1 MTTTDLA
8 IHGHCD
14 ERFASVKEAFTRNF
28 DDQPEV
34 GAAVAVTIAG
44 QLVVDVWAGFAD
56 RERTRPWERDTIVNV
71 FSTTKG
77 IVTVCAL
84 RLVEQGKLDPDAPV
98 AQYWPEFA
106 AAGKEKI
113 TVAQLMSHQAGL
125 PAIDA
130 ILPLD
135 QSYAWEPLVT
145 ALAAQKPWWE
155 PGTRGGYHAITFGH
169 LVGELVRRISG
180 KSVGAYWRDEFATP
194 LGLDFHIGFG
204 PELDARCADMIP
216 AGLPDLIPDHPL
228 TKAFMDPTSM
238 TFKAFT
244 ITPLAMVNPVYMNGR
259 EWRAAEIPAGN
270 GHSDARSLAAL
281 YGALA
286 TDGTLNG
293 QAVLKPETV
302 KRATEQQVHAEDAVL
317 FFPMRFGLGFLLD
330 IPEFQVSPT
339 GALFGHAG
347 MGGSFGYAD
356 PDAGF
361 GVGYVMNRMMMPDLA
376 NREDGRWRGMFDAI
390 YASL

>member
-1 MTTTDLA
+1 MTTATE
-8 IHGHCD
+8 IHGICKPGF
-14 ERFASVKEAFTRNF
+14 ERVREAFARNF
-28 DDQPEV
+28 DEHGDV
-34 GAAVAVTIAG
+34 GAALS
-44 QLVVDVWAGFAD
+44 LVVEGETVVDLWGGHAD
-56 RERTRPWERDTIVNV
+56 GARTRPWEQDTIVNV

-77 IVTVCAL
+77 ITTVCAL
-84 RLVEQGKLDPDAPV
+84 RLIEQGKLDPDAPV

-135 QSYAWEPLVT
+135 RSYDWQALVD

-155 PGTRGGYHAITFGH
+155 PGTRVGYHAITFGH
-169 LVGELVRRISG
+169 LVGELIRRASG
-180 KSVGAYWRDEFATP
+180 KSIGAYWRDEFAGP

-204 PELDARCADMIP
+204 PELDTRCADMIP
-216 AGLPDLIPDHPL
+216 AGLPDLSADHPL
-228 TKAFMDPTSM
+228 AKAFLDPTSM

-244 ITPLAMVNPVYMNGR
+244 ITPLPMVNPLYMNGR
-259 EWRAAEIPAGN
+259 DWRAAEIPAGN
-270 GHSDARSLAAL
+270 GHGTARAIATL

-286 TDGTLNG
+286 TGGRLNG
-293 QAVLKPETV
+293 HAVLAPETI
-302 KRATEQQVHAEDAVL
+302 KLATQQQVHGECAVL

-356 PDAGF
+356 PDARF
-361 GVGYVMNRMMMPDLA
+361 GVSYVMNRMMLPDPA
-376 NREDGRWRGMFDAI
+376 NRDDPRWRGMFDAI
-390 YASL
+390 YASV